1 MPRLLLLSLS
11 LLFIAALIAPLSEGQ
26 SYKIAHCFSGCPLG
40 GNESNHLII
49 RPIYAL
55 SYNTSTKSADWVS
68 YKVSAQSIGIASS
81 LSRVPV
87 VDNYVED
94 TLAIADF
101 FEAES
106 LGFTRSQYV
115 PLVDFA
121 ATPYWN
127 EVNYLTNTV
136 ARTSSLSQGAWYGLD
151 WSVRNLVNRTGSVFV
166 LTGPVF
172 DLNVQAKKLN
182 TTAEH
187 RVPDG
192 FFKVII
198 TEDGNV
204 ASFLMSQDSPV
215 HLHHCEMLSSI
226 EEIESLTNLEL
237 FPLMTQTI
245 VESASAD
252 LGCA

>member
-1 MPRLLLLSLS
+1 MRKLSLC
-11 LLFIAALIAPLSEGQ
+11 LPLWVIFMAFGSYGQ
-26 SYKIAHCFSGCPLG
+26 SYKIAHCFGGCPLG

-68 YKVSAQSIGIASS
+68 YKVSARSIGIASS
-81 LSRVPV
+81 LSRLPL
-87 VDNYVED
+87 VDDYVED
-94 TLAIADF
+94 TLTVGDF

-106 LGFTRSQYV
+106 LGFTRAQYV

-127 EVNYLTNTV
+127 EVNYLTNSV

-151 WSVRNLVNRTGSVFV
+151 WSVRNLVNWRGDVFV

-172 DLNVQAKKLN
+172 NSDAPARQLSTDV
-182 TTAEH
+182 EH
-187 RVPDG
+187 RVPDS
-192 FFKVII
+192 FFKIVI
-198 TEDGNV
+198 TENGDA
-204 ASFLMSQDSPV
+204 ASFLMNQESPV

-226 EEIESLTNLEL
+226 AEIEGLTNLDL
-237 FPLMTQTI
+237 FPLIAQGI
-245 VESASAD
+245 NESAAED
-252 LGCA
+252 LGCT